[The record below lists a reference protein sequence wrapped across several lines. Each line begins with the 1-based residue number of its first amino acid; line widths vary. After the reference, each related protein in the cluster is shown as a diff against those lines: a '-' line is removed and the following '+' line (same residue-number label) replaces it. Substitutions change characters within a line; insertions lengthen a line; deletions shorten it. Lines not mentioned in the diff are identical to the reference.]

1 MKAYLE
7 NLDKIINRG
16 DLIENDRSGTGMFSL
31 IGLNEKYSLFSGEL
45 PLITTRKINF
55 TKTLSELIWFL
66 KGDSNVQ
73 YLKEKQVPFWTK
85 WTSPITQDIGPM
97 YPILWRRKPEVTSKL
112 YSTGVRKEIQYEIIQ
127 VDQIKR
133 ILESIEKHPF
143 SRRHYLSN
151 IAIGLNPE
159 ESIPPIENV
168 EEGRMA
174 LDTCHQVFYL
184 NVRKLHPVEMKKVIE
199 YRKAQS
205 HAFDEVDNRPLPQYR
220 LDTMLQMRSN
230 DVMVGKPHNI
240 AQYSA
245 LTFIIAH
252 VLNLHPGSYTHSVND
267 SHVYLSHHKEAL
279 EQLTREPYP
288 LPKLYLSQALTKE
301 ALLKGDLSEE
311 MFQLVGYQSH
321 DFLKLSLEG

>member
-1 MKAYLE
+1 MKAYLA

-31 IGLNEKYSLFSGEL
+31 IGLNEQYSLFNGEL

-97 YPILWRRKPEVTSKL
+97 YPVLWRRKPEVTSKL
-112 YSTGVRKEIQYEIIQ
+112 YSNGVRKELKYEITQ

-151 IAIGLNPE
+151 VAIGLNPE
-159 ESIPPIENV
+159 ESVSPIENV
-168 EEGRMA
+168 ENGRMA

-205 HAFDEVDNRPLPQYR
+205 HAFNEVDSRPLPQYR
-220 LDTMLQMRSN
+220 LDSLLQMRSN

-252 VLNLHPGSYTHSVND
+252 VLNLHPGHYTHSVND

-301 ALLKGDLSEE
+301 VLLKGELSEE

-321 DFLKLSLEG
+321 GFIKLSLEG

>member
-1 MKAYLE
+1 MKTLRILFTLFLVSLAACSKQPVTEQSVSQESEPPLVLKSYATVFGATVE
-7 NLDKIINRG
+7 G
-16 DLIENDRSGTGMFSL
+16 DHTVVGLYDVYKTEHGHRRLLTFSCD
-31 IGLNEKYSLFSGEL
+31 
-45 PLITTRKINF
+45 
-55 TKTLSELIWFL
+55 TKTGKPRIY
-66 KGDSNVQ
+66 D
-73 YLKEKQVPFWTK
+73 T
-85 WTSPITQDIGPM
+85 M
-97 YPILWRRKPEVTSKL
+97 YPVLWRRKPEVTSKL
-112 YSTGVRKEIQYEIIQ
+112 YSNGVRKELKYEIIQ

-159 ESIPPIENV
+159 ESVSPIENV
-168 EEGRMA
+168 ENGRMA

-184 NVRKLHPVEMKKVIE
+184 NVRKIHPVEMKKVIE

-205 HAFDEVDNRPLPQYR
+205 HAFGEVDSRPLPQYR
-220 LDTMLQMRSN
+220 LDSMLQMRSN

-252 VLNLHPGSYTHSVND
+252 VLNLHPGHYTHSVND

-301 ALLKGDLSEE
+301 ALLKGNLTEE

-321 DFLKLSLEG
+321 GFIKLSLEG